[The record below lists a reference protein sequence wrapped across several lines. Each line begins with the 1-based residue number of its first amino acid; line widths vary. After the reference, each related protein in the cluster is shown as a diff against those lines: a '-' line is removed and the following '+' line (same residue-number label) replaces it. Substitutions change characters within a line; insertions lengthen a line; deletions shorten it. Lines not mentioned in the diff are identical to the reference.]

1 MSLVCVN
8 DDQPCSFM
16 TTPLRIVLYAS
27 DIVAM
32 LGCSDASAY
41 RLIRKIKKAKG
52 KPIDTHISVADF
64 CEFTYL
70 KYEEVMFS
78 LNRGKAQL
86 DVTIIRRDDLR
97 AVSVK

>member
-1 MSLVCVN
+1 
-8 DDQPCSFM
+8 M

-32 LGCSDASAY
+32 LGCSEASAY
-41 RLIRKIKKAKG
+41 RLIRKIRKEKG
-52 KPIDTHISVADF
+52 KPTKTQVSVGDF

-70 KYEEVMFS
+70 KYEEVMFA

-86 DVTIIRRDDLR
+86 EVTVIRRDQLR
-97 AVSVK
+97 TVSVK